1 MSRVIKCN
9 CTRKVNKTTNLNLL
23 LNCVF
28 KAFIDMSLFSLNW
41 ESTLSTSQDQWLL
54 FILKWKGYI
63 SCVCALCV
71 CIVCVHGVAYVQ
83 QLQDNLWADDLEA
96 FVHCVGPGI
105 EWLLWCL
112 LANTFIHKAGSPA
125 PVGFYIY
132 PYFKYSLQDNKR
144 IVENTFGRSFTNKFN
159 LANPNLYSSFSRFRR
174 DLGKNQ
180 LLCQCLSYHWFQILK
195 NVFAIASCFYNS
207 LNVVLKLIF
216 QDQIQLSFIK
226 KEGMLSLLCNCNRFL
241 FLVL

>member
-41 ESTLSTSQDQWLL
+41 KSTLNFLGPMASLHFEVERL
-54 FILKWKGYI
+54 HF
-63 SCVCALCV
+63 LCV

-83 QLQDNLWADDLEA
+83 QLQDNSWADDLEA

-144 IVENTFGRSFTNKFN
+144 IVENTFGRNFTNKFN

-180 LLCQCLSYHWFQILK
+180 LLC
-195 NVFAIASCFYNS
+195 
-207 LNVVLKLIF
+207 
-216 QDQIQLSFIK
+216 
-226 KEGMLSLLCNCNRFL
+226 
-241 FLVL
+241 